1 VRDCSWQL
9 CSLACC
15 RVRRVA
21 RSQWVMSV
29 FQAAVH
35 EASPAT
41 EVATAAAIL
50 PLGRDRRRPSV
61 DLAVCCFYCLT
72 YIRGPQVPTFV
83 QRPGTLYTTLTP
95 QPHYEQPHHTTFQ
108 NVVRCRI
115 TQVWCGCGVGVVCLV
130 PGRRLALVGHHM
142 FISVHYGPKTPPYYF
157 LNKLVKN
164 GTRGRIAAATCCICR
179 DKPDKP

>member
-1 VRDCSWQL
+1 MLQGSTCCPFTVGDVSVPGCCPRGF
-9 CSLACC
+9 ACYRGGYC
-15 RVRRVA
+15 RRYLTAKPRPP
-21 RSQWVMSV
+21 Q
-29 FQAAVH
+29 
-35 EASPAT
+35 T
-41 EVATAAAIL
+41 E
-50 PLGRDRRRPSV
+50 
-61 DLAVCCFYCLT
+61 C
-72 YIRGPQVPTFV
+72 GPCGMLLLLLDVYTWPTSANL
-83 QRPGTLYTTLTP
+83 RTKTRHTTLTP

-130 PGRRLALVGHHM
+130 FGRRLALVGHHM